1 MKQSVLLSISGKDRA
16 GIVRD
21 VSEVLLNVK
30 ANIED
35 SSMTVLRGRFTMMLI
50 VEFAEGESLGSL
62 KAALAELEQRTGL
75 TVQSQVLVEDE
86 AQHIPQEPDCVIT
99 VNGAD
104 KPGIVF
110 AVTDAMAALG
120 VSVVDV
126 STRARTSD
134 DGDVYMMAL
143 EAVAGDSLQGLRSKL
158 EQVSS
163 ELAVSI
169 EVHELD
175 DGVM

>member
-1 MKQSVLLSISGKDRA
+1 MNQSVLLSISGKDRA

-21 VSEVLLNVK
+21 VSEVLLQAQ

-50 VEFAEGESLGSL
+50 VELEDSGLSSL

-75 TVQSQVLVEDE
+75 TVQSQVLSEDE
-86 AQHIPQEPDCVIT
+86 ATHIPEEPDCVIT
-99 VNGAD
+99 VSGAD

-110 AVTDAMAALG
+110 AVTDAMAELG
-120 VSVVDV
+120 VSVADV
-126 STRARTSD
+126 STRAR
-134 DGDVYMMAL
+134 GEVYMMAL
-143 EAVAGDSLQGLRSKL
+143 EAVVGDKINALQAKL
-158 EQVSS
+158 TDVSDKLS
-163 ELAVSI
+163 VSI
-169 EVHELD
+169 EVHQLD

>member
-1 MKQSVLLSISGKDRA
+1 MNQSILLSISGKDRA

-21 VSEVLLNVK
+21 VSEVLLQAQ

-50 VEFAEGESLGSL
+50 VELEDSGLSSL

-75 TVQSQVLVEDE
+75 TVQSQVLSEDE
-86 AQHIPQEPDCVIT
+86 ATHIPEEPDCVIT
-99 VNGAD
+99 VSGAD

-110 AVTDAMAALG
+110 AVTDAMAELG
-120 VSVVDV
+120 VSVADV
-126 STRARTSD
+126 STRAR
-134 DGDVYMMAL
+134 GEVYMMAL
-143 EAVAGDSLQGLRSKL
+143 EAVVGDKLNALQAKL
-158 EQVSS
+158 TDVSDKLS
-163 ELAVSI
+163 VSI
-169 EVHELD
+169 EVHQLD

>member
-21 VSEVLLNVK
+21 VSEVLLHVK

-50 VEFAEGESLGSL
+50 VETPEGEGVGSL

-75 TVQSQVLVEDE
+75 TVQSQVLADE
-86 AQHIPQEPDCVIT
+86 EATHIPQEPDCVIT

-104 KPGIVF
+104 KAGIVF
-110 AVTDAMAALG
+110 AVTDAMADLG

-126 STRARTSD
+126 STRSRASS
-134 DGDVYMMAL
+134 DGDIYMMAL
-143 EAVAGDSLQGLRSKL
+143 EAVAGDSIDALREKLKKVSIGLS
-158 EQVSS
+158 
-163 ELAVSI
+163 VSI
-169 EVHELD
+169 ELHELD

>member
-1 MKQSVLLSISGKDRA
+1 MNQSILLSISGKDRA

-21 VSEVLLNVK
+21 VSEVLLQAQ

-50 VEFAEGESLGSL
+50 VELEDSGLSSL

-75 TVQSQVLVEDE
+75 TVQSQVLSEDE
-86 AQHIPQEPDCVIT
+86 ATHIPEEPDCVIT
-99 VNGAD
+99 VSGAD

-110 AVTDAMAALG
+110 AVTDAMAELG
-120 VSVVDV
+120 VSVADV
-126 STRARTSD
+126 STRAR
-134 DGDVYMMAL
+134 GEVYMMAL
-143 EAVAGDSLQGLRSKL
+143 EAVVGDKLDTLRAKL
-158 EQVSS
+158 ADVATALS
-163 ELAVSI
+163 VSI
-169 EVHELD
+169 EVHQLD

>member
-1 MKQSVLLSISGKDRA
+1 MNQFALLSISGKDRA

-21 VSEVLLNVK
+21 VSEVLLQVQ

-50 VEFAEGESLGSL
+50 VELEDSGLSSL

-75 TVQSQVLVEDE
+75 TVQSQVLSEDE
-86 AQHIPQEPDCVIT
+86 ATHIPEEPDCVIT
-99 VNGAD
+99 VSGAD

-110 AVTDAMAALG
+110 AVTDAMAELG
-120 VSVVDV
+120 ISVADV
-126 STRARTSD
+126 STRAR
-134 DGDVYMMAL
+134 GEVYMMAL
-143 EAVAGDSLQGLRSKL
+143 EAVVGDKLNALQAKL
-158 EQVSS
+158 TDVSDKLS
-163 ELAVSI
+163 VSI
-169 EVHELD
+169 EVHQLD